1 MTWLSVTQVPACSCI
16 SVLFLVLV
24 SVGQVTCVVYITFTF
39 SHLADAFIQSD
50 VQGREQSSYEQ

>member
-50 VQGREQSSYEQ
+50 VQGREQSS